1 MILAA
6 GMGQRMRP
14 LTNDRPKPL
23 IEVAGKALIDHAI
36 DRLVEGGVRM
46 IVVNVHYKADMLTAH
61 LAKRKDVEIR
71 ISDEGTALLDTGGAI
86 AKAMPNFENE
96 AFFTYN
102 ADSLWVEGAG
112 SAMTRLKESWNP
124 EEMDALMLMAP
135 GATSIGYEGLGDF
148 EMDQIGLLRRRG
160 ELKLAPFIWTGLQ
173 IVHPRLFDGAPQG
186 RFSINPLWDK
196 AIERERLFGLRLDG
210 VWLHVGTPEGVGE
223 AEHFLRH
230 LSREP

>member
-1 MILAA
+1 
-6 GMGQRMRP
+6 
-14 LTNDRPKPL
+14 
-23 IEVAGKALIDHAI
+23 
-36 DRLVEGGVRM
+36 
-46 IVVNVHYKADMLTAH
+46 
-61 LAKRKDVEIR
+61 
-71 ISDEGTALLDTGGAI
+71 
-86 AKAMPNFENE
+86 
-96 AFFTYN
+96 
-102 ADSLWVEGAG
+102 
-112 SAMTRLKESWNP
+112 
-124 EEMDALMLMAP
+124 MDALMLMAP
-135 GATSIGYEGLGDF
+135 GATSIGYEGQGDF
-148 EMDQIGLLRRRG
+148 EMDQLGLLRRRG